1 MLSHSYEW
9 LFILFKREYIFH
21 IEINLKVYKRLCER
35 RMRVIKLKQFT
46 RTDFKQL
53 INWIDSEEFLIQWSG
68 NAFTYPLNEQQLEK
82 YTESANTL
90 AFKIIDEETKA
101 VIGHI
106 SLGQI
111 DNINKS
117 ARIGK
122 VLVGDTEM
130 RGHSIGKYM
139 MKAVLQVAFE
149 ELKLHRVTLGVYDF
163 NTSAISC
170 YEKIG
175 FVKEGLLREAKK
187 VGETYWNLWEMSM
200 LEYEWNN
207 K

>member
-1 MLSHSYEW
+1 MMYE
-9 LFILFKREYIFH
+9 KSKE
-21 IEINLKVYKRLCER
+21 
-35 RMRVIKLKQFT
+35 VIKLESFKKS
-46 RTDFKQL
+46 DFKQL
-53 INWIDSEEFLIQWSG
+53 INWINSEEFLIQWSG
-68 NAFTYPLNEQQLEK
+68 NAFTFPLDEQQLEK
-82 YTESANTL
+82 YIESANTL
-90 AFKIIDEETKA
+90 AFKVVDEETSD

-122 VLVGDTEM
+122 VLVGNTKM
-130 RGHSIGKYM
+130 RGRSIGKHM
-139 MKAVLQVAFE
+139 MKAVLHIAFD

-175 FVKEGLLREAKK
+175 FVKEGLLRESKR

-200 LEYEWNN
+200 LEYEW
-207 K
+207 KK

>member
-1 MLSHSYEW
+1 MMYERS
-9 LFILFKREYIFH
+9 KE
-21 IEINLKVYKRLCER
+21 
-35 RMRVIKLKQFT
+35 VIKLESFKKS
-46 RTDFKQL
+46 DFKQL
-53 INWIDSEEFLIQWSG
+53 INWINSEEFLIQWSG
-68 NAFTYPLNEQQLEK
+68 NAFTFPLDEQQLEK
-82 YTESANTL
+82 YIESANTL
-90 AFKIIDEETKA
+90 AFKVVDEETSD

-106 SLGQI
+106 SFGQI

-122 VLVGDTEM
+122 VLVGNTKM
-130 RGHSIGKYM
+130 RGRSIGKHM
-139 MKAVLQVAFE
+139 MKAVLHIAFD

-175 FVKEGLLREAKK
+175 FVKEGLLRESKR

-200 LEYEWNN
+200 LEYEW
-207 K
+207 KK

>member
-1 MLSHSYEW
+1 MMYERS
-9 LFILFKREYIFH
+9 KE
-21 IEINLKVYKRLCER
+21 
-35 RMRVIKLKQFT
+35 VIKLESFKKS
-46 RTDFKQL
+46 DFKQL
-53 INWIDSEEFLIQWSG
+53 INWINSEEFLIQWSG
-68 NAFTYPLNEQQLEK
+68 NAFTFPLDEQQLEK
-82 YTESANTL
+82 YIESANTL
-90 AFKIIDEETKA
+90 AFKVVDEETSD

-122 VLVGDTEM
+122 VLVGNTKM
-130 RGHSIGKYM
+130 RGRSIGKHM
-139 MKAVLQVAFE
+139 MKAVLHIAFDK
-149 ELKLHRVTLGVYDF
+149 LKLHRVTLGVYDF

-175 FVKEGLLREAKK
+175 FVKEGLLRESKR

-200 LEYEWNN
+200 LEYEW
-207 K
+207 KK

>member
-1 MLSHSYEW
+1 MMYE
-9 LFILFKREYIFH
+9 RSME
-21 IEINLKVYKRLCER
+21 
-35 RMRVIKLKQFT
+35 VIKLETFKKS
-46 RTDFKQL
+46 DFKQL
-53 INWIDSEEFLIQWSG
+53 INWINSEEFLIQWSG
-68 NAFTYPLNEQQLEK
+68 NAFAFPLDEQQLEK
-82 YTESANTL
+82 YIESENTL
-90 AFKIIDEETKA
+90 AFKVVDEETSD

-122 VLVGDTEM
+122 VLVGNTKM
-130 RGHSIGKYM
+130 RGRSIGKHM
-139 MKAVLQVAFE
+139 MKAVLHIAFD

-175 FVKEGLLREAKK
+175 FVKEGLLRESKR

-200 LEYEWNN
+200 LEYEW
-207 K
+207 KK

>member
-1 MLSHSYEW
+1 MMYERS
-9 LFILFKREYIFH
+9 KE
-21 IEINLKVYKRLCER
+21 
-35 RMRVIKLKQFT
+35 VIKLESFKKS
-46 RTDFKQL
+46 DFKQL
-53 INWIDSEEFLIQWSG
+53 INWINSEEFLIQWSG
-68 NAFTYPLNEQQLEK
+68 NAFTFPLDEQQLEK
-82 YTESANTL
+82 YIESANTL
-90 AFKIIDEETKA
+90 AFKVVDEETSD

-106 SLGQI
+106 SFGQI

-122 VLVGDTEM
+122 VLVGNTKM
-130 RGHSIGKYM
+130 RGRSIGKHM
-139 MKAVLQVAFE
+139 MKAVLHIVFD

-175 FVKEGLLREAKK
+175 FVKEGLLRESKR

-200 LEYEWNN
+200 LEYEW
-207 K
+207 KK

>member
-1 MLSHSYEW
+1 ME
-9 LFILFKREYIFH
+9 
-21 IEINLKVYKRLCER
+21 
-35 RMRVIKLKQFT
+35 VIKLKTFKKS
-46 RTDFKQL
+46 DFKQL
-53 INWIDSEEFLIQWSG
+53 INWINSEEFLIQWSG
-68 NAFTYPLNEQQLEK
+68 NAFTFPLDEQQLEK
-82 YTESANTL
+82 YIESATTL
-90 AFKIIDEETKA
+90 AFKVVDEETSD

-122 VLVGDTEM
+122 VLVGNTKM
-130 RGHSIGKYM
+130 RGRSIGKNM
-139 MKAVLQVAFE
+139 MKAVLHIAFD

-175 FVKEGLLREAKK
+175 FVKEGLLRESKR

-200 LEYEWNN
+200 LEYEW
-207 K
+207 KK

>member
-1 MLSHSYEW
+1 MMYERS
-9 LFILFKREYIFH
+9 KE
-21 IEINLKVYKRLCER
+21 
-35 RMRVIKLKQFT
+35 VIKLESFKKS
-46 RTDFKQL
+46 DFKQL
-53 INWIDSEEFLIQWSG
+53 INWINSEEFLIQWSG
-68 NAFTYPLNEQQLEK
+68 NAFTFPLDKQQLEK
-82 YTESANTL
+82 YIESANTL
-90 AFKIIDEETKA
+90 AFKVVDEETSD

-122 VLVGDTEM
+122 VLVGNTKM
-130 RGHSIGKYM
+130 RGRSIGKHM
-139 MKAVLQVAFE
+139 MKAVLHIAFD

-175 FVKEGLLREAKK
+175 FVKEGLLRESKR

-200 LEYEWNN
+200 LEYEW
-207 K
+207 KK

>member
-1 MLSHSYEW
+1 MMYE
-9 LFILFKREYIFH
+9 RSME
-21 IEINLKVYKRLCER
+21 
-35 RMRVIKLKQFT
+35 VIKLKTFKKS
-46 RTDFKQL
+46 DFKQL
-53 INWIDSEEFLIQWSG
+53 INWINSEEFLIQWSG
-68 NAFTYPLNEQQLEK
+68 NAFTFPLDEQQLEK
-82 YTESANTL
+82 YIESANTL
-90 AFKIIDEETKA
+90 AFKVVDEETSD

-122 VLVGDTEM
+122 VLVGNTKM
-130 RGHSIGKYM
+130 RGRSIGKHM
-139 MKAVLQVAFE
+139 MKAVLHIAFY

-170 YEKIG
+170 YKKIG
-175 FVKEGLLREAKK
+175 FVKEGLLRESKR

-200 LEYEWNN
+200 LEYEW
-207 K
+207 KK

>member
-1 MLSHSYEW
+1 MMYE
-9 LFILFKREYIFH
+9 RSME
-21 IEINLKVYKRLCER
+21 
-35 RMRVIKLKQFT
+35 VIKLKTFKKS
-46 RTDFKQL
+46 DVKQL
-53 INWIDSEEFLIQWSG
+53 INWINSEEFLIQWSG
-68 NAFTYPLNEQQLEK
+68 NAFTFPLDEQQLEK
-82 YTESANTL
+82 YIESANTL
-90 AFKIIDEETKA
+90 AFKVVDEETSD

-122 VLVGDTEM
+122 VLVGNTKM
-130 RGHSIGKYM
+130 RGRSIGKHM
-139 MKAVLQVAFE
+139 MKAVLHIAFD

-175 FVKEGLLREAKK
+175 FVKEGLLREAKR

-200 LEYEWNN
+200 LEYEW
-207 K
+207 KK

>member
-1 MLSHSYEW
+1 MMYERS
-9 LFILFKREYIFH
+9 KE
-21 IEINLKVYKRLCER
+21 
-35 RMRVIKLKQFT
+35 VIKLESFKKF
-46 RTDFKQL
+46 DFKQL
-53 INWIDSEEFLIQWSG
+53 INWINSEEFLIQWSG
-68 NAFTYPLNEQQLEK
+68 NAFTFPLDEQQLEK
-82 YTESANTL
+82 YIESANTL
-90 AFKIIDEETKA
+90 AFKVVDEETSD

-122 VLVGDTEM
+122 VLVGNTKM
-130 RGHSIGKYM
+130 RGRSIGKHI
-139 MKAVLQVAFE
+139 MKAVLHIAFD

-175 FVKEGLLREAKK
+175 FVKEGLLRESKR

-200 LEYEWNN
+200 LEYEW
-207 K
+207 KK

>member
-1 MLSHSYEW
+1 MYE
-9 LFILFKREYIFH
+9 RSME
-21 IEINLKVYKRLCER
+21 
-35 RMRVIKLKQFT
+35 VIKLKTFKKS
-46 RTDFKQL
+46 DFKQL
-53 INWIDSEEFLIQWSG
+53 INWINSEEFLIQWSG
-68 NAFTYPLNEQQLEK
+68 NAFTFPLDEQQLEK
-82 YTESANTL
+82 YIESANTL
-90 AFKIIDEETKA
+90 AFKVVDEETSD

-122 VLVGDTEM
+122 VLVGNTKM
-130 RGHSIGKYM
+130 RGRSIGKHM
-139 MKAVLQVAFE
+139 MKAVLHIAFD

-175 FVKEGLLREAKK
+175 FVKEGLLRESKR

-200 LEYEWNN
+200 LEYEW
-207 K
+207 KK

>member
-1 MLSHSYEW
+1 MMYERS
-9 LFILFKREYIFH
+9 KE
-21 IEINLKVYKRLCER
+21 
-35 RMRVIKLKQFT
+35 VIKLESFKKS
-46 RTDFKQL
+46 DFKQL
-53 INWIDSEEFLIQWSG
+53 INWINSEEFLIQWSG
-68 NAFTYPLNEQQLEK
+68 NAFTFPLDEQQLEK
-82 YTESANTL
+82 YIESANTL
-90 AFKIIDEETKA
+90 AFKVVDEETSD

-122 VLVGDTEM
+122 VLVGNTKM
-130 RGHSIGKYM
+130 RGRSIGKHM
-139 MKAVLQVAFE
+139 MKTVLHIAFD

-175 FVKEGLLREAKK
+175 FVKEGLLRESKR

-200 LEYEWNN
+200 LEYEW
-207 K
+207 KK

>member
-1 MLSHSYEW
+1 MMYEGS
-9 LFILFKREYIFH
+9 IK
-21 IEINLKVYKRLCER
+21 
-35 RMRVIKLKQFT
+35 VIKLETFKKS
-46 RTDFKQL
+46 DFKQL
-53 INWIDSEEFLIQWSG
+53 IDWIDSEEFLIQWSG
-68 NAFTYPLNEQQLEK
+68 NAFAYPLNEQQLEN
-82 YTESANTL
+82 YIESSNIL
-90 AFKIIDEETKA
+90 AFKVIDEESKK
-101 VIGHI
+101 VVGHI

-122 VLVGDTEM
+122 VLVGDTKM
-130 RGHSIGKYM
+130 RGRSIGKHM

-175 FVKEGLLREAKK
+175 FVKEGLLRESKK

-200 LEYEWNN
+200 LEYEWSDKN
-207 K
+207 

>member
-1 MLSHSYEW
+1 M
-9 LFILFKREYIFH
+9 
-21 IEINLKVYKRLCER
+21 
-35 RMRVIKLKQFT
+35 IKLESFKKS
-46 RTDFKQL
+46 DFKQL
-53 INWIDSEEFLIQWSG
+53 INWINSEEFLIQWSG
-68 NAFTYPLNEQQLEK
+68 NAFTFPLDEQQLEK
-82 YTESANTL
+82 YIESANTL
-90 AFKIIDEETKA
+90 AFKVVGEETSD

-122 VLVGDTEM
+122 VLVGNTKM
-130 RGHSIGKYM
+130 RGRSIGKHM
-139 MKAVLQVAFE
+139 MKAVLHIAFD

-175 FVKEGLLREAKK
+175 FVKEGLLRESKR

-200 LEYEWNN
+200 LEYEW
-207 K
+207 KK

>member
-1 MLSHSYEW
+1 MMYE
-9 LFILFKREYIFH
+9 RSME
-21 IEINLKVYKRLCER
+21 
-35 RMRVIKLKQFT
+35 VIKLKTFKKS
-46 RTDFKQL
+46 DFKQL
-53 INWIDSEEFLIQWSG
+53 INWINSEEFLIQWSG
-68 NAFTYPLNEQQLEK
+68 NAFTFPLDEQQLEK
-82 YTESANTL
+82 YIESANTL
-90 AFKIIDEETKA
+90 AFKVVDEETSD

-122 VLVGDTEM
+122 VLVGNTKM
-130 RGHSIGKYM
+130 RGRSIGKNM
-139 MKAVLQVAFE
+139 MKAVLHIAFD

-163 NTSAISC
+163 NISAISC

-175 FVKEGLLREAKK
+175 FVKEGLLRESKR

-200 LEYEWNN
+200 LEYEW
-207 K
+207 KK

>member
-1 MLSHSYEW
+1 ME
-9 LFILFKREYIFH
+9 
-21 IEINLKVYKRLCER
+21 
-35 RMRVIKLKQFT
+35 VIKLKTFKKS
-46 RTDFKQL
+46 DFKQL
-53 INWIDSEEFLIQWSG
+53 INWINSEEFLIQWSG
-68 NAFTYPLNEQQLEK
+68 NAFTFPLDEQQLEK
-82 YTESANTL
+82 YIESANTL
-90 AFKIIDEETKA
+90 AFKVVDEETSD

-122 VLVGDTEM
+122 VLVGNTKM
-130 RGHSIGKYM
+130 RGRSIGKHM
-139 MKAVLQVAFE
+139 MKAVLHIAFD

-163 NTSAISC
+163 NISAISC

-175 FVKEGLLREAKK
+175 FVKEGLLREAKR

-200 LEYEWNN
+200 LEYEW
-207 K
+207 KK

>member
-1 MLSHSYEW
+1 MMYERS
-9 LFILFKREYIFH
+9 KE
-21 IEINLKVYKRLCER
+21 
-35 RMRVIKLKQFT
+35 VIKLESFKKS
-46 RTDFKQL
+46 DFKQL
-53 INWIDSEEFLIQWSG
+53 INWINSEEFLIQWSG
-68 NAFTYPLNEQQLEK
+68 NAFTFPLDEQQLEK
-82 YTESANTL
+82 YIESANTL
-90 AFKIIDEETKA
+90 AFKVVDEETSD

-122 VLVGDTEM
+122 VLVGNTKM
-130 RGHSIGKYM
+130 RGRSIGKHM
-139 MKAVLQVAFE
+139 MKAVLHIAFE

-175 FVKEGLLREAKK
+175 FVKEGLLRESKR

-200 LEYEWNN
+200 LEYEW
-207 K
+207 KK

>member
-1 MLSHSYEW
+1 MA
-9 LFILFKREYIFH
+9 LFSFRIKGEYVLY
-21 IEINLKVYKRLCER
+21 IEISLSKYRMVYER
-35 RMRVIKLKQFT
+35 RMKLIKLEPFK
-46 RTDFKQL
+46 RSDFKQL
-53 INWIDSEEFLIQWSG
+53 INWIDSEGFLIQWSG
-68 NAFTYPLNEQQLEK
+68 NAFTYPLHEQQLEK
-82 YTESANTL
+82 YIESENTL
-90 AFKIIDEETKA
+90 AFKVIDEETKE

-122 VLVGDTEM
+122 VLVGDTRM
-130 RGHSIGKYM
+130 RGRSIGKHM
-139 MKAVLQVAFE
+139 MKAVLHIAFN

-175 FVKEGLLREAKK
+175 FVKEGLLRESKK

-200 LEYEWNN
+200 LEYEWGD
-207 K
+207 KKQ

>member
-1 MLSHSYEW
+1 MMYERS
-9 LFILFKREYIFH
+9 KE
-21 IEINLKVYKRLCER
+21 
-35 RMRVIKLKQFT
+35 VIKLETFKKS
-46 RTDFKQL
+46 DFKQL
-53 INWIDSEEFLIQWSG
+53 INWINSEEFLIQWSG
-68 NAFTYPLNEQQLEK
+68 NAFTFPLDEQQLEK
-82 YTESANTL
+82 YIESANTF
-90 AFKIIDEETKA
+90 AFKVVDEETSD

-122 VLVGDTEM
+122 VLVGNTKM
-130 RGHSIGKYM
+130 RGRSIGKHM
-139 MKAVLQVAFE
+139 MKAVLHIAFDK
-149 ELKLHRVTLGVYDF
+149 LKLHRVTLGVYDF

-175 FVKEGLLREAKK
+175 FVKEGLLRESKK

-200 LEYEWNN
+200 LEYEW
-207 K
+207 KK

>member
-1 MLSHSYEW
+1 MMYE
-9 LFILFKREYIFH
+9 RSME
-21 IEINLKVYKRLCER
+21 
-35 RMRVIKLKQFT
+35 VIKLKTFKKS
-46 RTDFKQL
+46 DFKQL
-53 INWIDSEEFLIQWSG
+53 INWINCEEFLIQWSG
-68 NAFTYPLNEQQLEK
+68 NAFTFPLDEQQLEK
-82 YTESANTL
+82 YIESANTL
-90 AFKIIDEETKA
+90 AFKVVDEETSD

-122 VLVGDTEM
+122 VLVGNTKM
-130 RGHSIGKYM
+130 RGRSIGKHM
-139 MKAVLQVAFE
+139 MKAVLHIAFD

-175 FVKEGLLREAKK
+175 FVKEGLLRESKR

-200 LEYEWNN
+200 LEYEW
-207 K
+207 KK

>member
-1 MLSHSYEW
+1 MA
-9 LFILFKREYIFH
+9 LFSFRIKGEYVLY
-21 IEINLKVYKRLCER
+21 IEISLRIYRMVYER
-35 RMRVIKLKQFT
+35 RMELIKLEPLK
-46 RTDFKQL
+46 RSDFKQL

-68 NAFTYPLNEQQLEK
+68 NAFTYPLNDQQLEQ
-82 YTESANTL
+82 YIESTNTL
-90 AFKIIDEETKA
+90 AFKVIDEESKE

-122 VLVGDTEM
+122 VLVGDTRM
-130 RGHSIGKYM
+130 RGRSIGKHM
-139 MKAVLQVAFE
+139 MKAVLHIAFE

-163 NTSAISC
+163 NTAAISC

-175 FVKEGLLREAKK
+175 FVKEGLLRESKK

-200 LEYEWNN
+200 LEYEWRA
-207 K
+207 KK

>member
-1 MLSHSYEW
+1 MMYERS
-9 LFILFKREYIFH
+9 KE
-21 IEINLKVYKRLCER
+21 
-35 RMRVIKLKQFT
+35 VIKLESFKKS
-46 RTDFKQL
+46 DFKQL
-53 INWIDSEEFLIQWSG
+53 INWINSQEFLIQWSG
-68 NAFTYPLNEQQLEK
+68 NAFTFPLDEQQLEK
-82 YTESANTL
+82 YIESANTL
-90 AFKIIDEETKA
+90 AFKVVDEETSD

-122 VLVGDTEM
+122 VLVGNTKI
-130 RGHSIGKYM
+130 RGRSIGKHM
-139 MKAVLQVAFE
+139 MKAVLHIAFD

-175 FVKEGLLREAKK
+175 FVKEGLLRESKR

-200 LEYEWNN
+200 LEYEW
-207 K
+207 KK

>member
-1 MLSHSYEW
+1 MMYERS
-9 LFILFKREYIFH
+9 KE
-21 IEINLKVYKRLCER
+21 
-35 RMRVIKLKQFT
+35 VIKLESFKKS
-46 RTDFKQL
+46 DFKQL
-53 INWIDSEEFLIQWSG
+53 INWINSEEFLIQWSG
-68 NAFTYPLNEQQLEK
+68 NAFTFPLDEQQLEK
-82 YTESANTL
+82 YIESANTL
-90 AFKIIDEETKA
+90 AFKVVDEETSD

-122 VLVGDTEM
+122 VLVGNTKM
-130 RGHSIGKYM
+130 RGRSIGKHM
-139 MKAVLQVAFE
+139 MKAVLHIAFD

-175 FVKEGLLREAKK
+175 FVKEGLLRESKR

-200 LEYEWNN
+200 LEYEW
-207 K
+207 KR

>member
-1 MLSHSYEW
+1 MMYERS
-9 LFILFKREYIFH
+9 KE
-21 IEINLKVYKRLCER
+21 
-35 RMRVIKLKQFT
+35 VIKLESFQKS
-46 RTDFKQL
+46 DFKQL
-53 INWIDSEEFLIQWSG
+53 INWINSEEFLIQWSG
-68 NAFTYPLNEQQLEK
+68 NAFTFPLDEQQLEK
-82 YTESANTL
+82 YIESANTL
-90 AFKIIDEETKA
+90 AFKVVDEETSD

-122 VLVGDTEM
+122 VLVGNTKM
-130 RGHSIGKYM
+130 RGRSIGKHM
-139 MKAVLQVAFE
+139 MKAVLHIAFD

-175 FVKEGLLREAKK
+175 FVKEGLLRESKR

-200 LEYEWNN
+200 LEYEW
-207 K
+207 KK

>member
-1 MLSHSYEW
+1 MMYERS
-9 LFILFKREYIFH
+9 KE
-21 IEINLKVYKRLCER
+21 
-35 RMRVIKLKQFT
+35 VIKLESFKKS
-46 RTDFKQL
+46 DFKQL
-53 INWIDSEEFLIQWSG
+53 INWINSKEFLIQWSG
-68 NAFTYPLNEQQLEK
+68 NAFTFPLDEQQLEK
-82 YTESANTL
+82 YIESANTL
-90 AFKIIDEETKA
+90 AFKVVDEETSD

-122 VLVGDTEM
+122 VLVGNTKM
-130 RGHSIGKYM
+130 RGRSIGKHM
-139 MKAVLQVAFE
+139 MKAVLHIAFD

-175 FVKEGLLREAKK
+175 FVKEGLLRESKR

-200 LEYEWNN
+200 LEYEW
-207 K
+207 KK

>member
-1 MLSHSYEW
+1 ME
-9 LFILFKREYIFH
+9 
-21 IEINLKVYKRLCER
+21 
-35 RMRVIKLKQFT
+35 VIKLKTFKKS
-46 RTDFKQL
+46 DFKQL
-53 INWIDSEEFLIQWSG
+53 INWINSEEFLIQWSG
-68 NAFTYPLNEQQLEK
+68 NAFTFPLDEQQLEK
-82 YTESANTL
+82 YIESANTL
-90 AFKIIDEETKA
+90 AFKVVDEETSD

-122 VLVGDTEM
+122 VLVGNTKM
-130 RGHSIGKYM
+130 GGRSIGKHM
-139 MKAVLQVAFE
+139 MKAVLHIAFD

-163 NTSAISC
+163 NISAISC

-175 FVKEGLLREAKK
+175 FVKEGLLREAKR

-200 LEYEWNN
+200 LEYEW
-207 K
+207 KK

>member
-1 MLSHSYEW
+1 MMYERS
-9 LFILFKREYIFH
+9 IK
-21 IEINLKVYKRLCER
+21 
-35 RMRVIKLKQFT
+35 VIKLETFKKS
-46 RTDFKQL
+46 DFKQL
-53 INWIDSEEFLIQWSG
+53 IDWIDSEEFLIQWSG
-68 NAFTYPLNEQQLEK
+68 NAFAYPLNEQQLEN
-82 YTESANTL
+82 YIESSNTL
-90 AFKIIDEETKA
+90 AFKVIDEESKK

-122 VLVGDTEM
+122 VLVGDTKM
-130 RGHSIGKYM
+130 RGRSIGKHM
-139 MKAVLQVAFE
+139 MKAILQVAFE

-175 FVKEGLLREAKK
+175 FVKEGLLRESKK

-200 LEYEWNN
+200 LEYEWSD
-207 K
+207 KK

>member
-1 MLSHSYEW
+1 MMYE
-9 LFILFKREYIFH
+9 RSME
-21 IEINLKVYKRLCER
+21 
-35 RMRVIKLKQFT
+35 VIKLKTFKKS
-46 RTDFKQL
+46 DFKQL
-53 INWIDSEEFLIQWSG
+53 INWINSEEFLIQWSG
-68 NAFTYPLNEQQLEK
+68 NAFTFPLDEQQLEK
-82 YTESANTL
+82 YIESANTL
-90 AFKIIDEETKA
+90 AFKVVDEETSD

-122 VLVGDTEM
+122 VLVGNTKM
-130 RGHSIGKYM
+130 RGRSIGKHM
-139 MKAVLQVAFE
+139 MKAVLHIAFD

-163 NTSAISC
+163 NISAISC

-175 FVKEGLLREAKK
+175 FLKEGLLRESKR

-200 LEYEWNN
+200 LEYEW
-207 K
+207 KK

>member
-1 MLSHSYEW
+1 MMYERS
-9 LFILFKREYIFH
+9 KE
-21 IEINLKVYKRLCER
+21 
-35 RMRVIKLKQFT
+35 VIKLESFKKS
-46 RTDFKQL
+46 DFKQL
-53 INWIDSEEFLIQWSG
+53 INWINSEEFLIQWSG
-68 NAFTYPLNEQQLEK
+68 NAFTFPLDEQQLEK
-82 YTESANTL
+82 YIESANTL
-90 AFKIIDEETKA
+90 AFKVVDEETPD

-122 VLVGDTEM
+122 VLVGNTKM
-130 RGHSIGKYM
+130 RGRSIGKHM
-139 MKAVLQVAFE
+139 MKAVLHIAFD

-175 FVKEGLLREAKK
+175 FVKEGLLRESKR

-200 LEYEWNN
+200 LEYEW
-207 K
+207 KK

>member
-1 MLSHSYEW
+1 ME
-9 LFILFKREYIFH
+9 
-21 IEINLKVYKRLCER
+21 
-35 RMRVIKLKQFT
+35 VIKLKTFKKS
-46 RTDFKQL
+46 DFKQL
-53 INWIDSEEFLIQWSG
+53 INWINSEEFLIQWSG
-68 NAFTYPLNEQQLEK
+68 NAFTFPLDEQQLEK
-82 YTESANTL
+82 YIESANTL
-90 AFKIIDEETKA
+90 AFKVVDEETSD

-122 VLVGDTEM
+122 VLVGNTKM
-130 RGHSIGKYM
+130 RGRSIGKHM
-139 MKAVLQVAFE
+139 MKAVLHIAFD

-163 NTSAISC
+163 NISAISC

-175 FVKEGLLREAKK
+175 FVKEGLLRESKR

-200 LEYEWNN
+200 LEYEW
-207 K
+207 KK